1 MDMPT
6 KLRRHTIT
14 ETYEVA
20 RALSQVR
27 AVGETLD
34 LKRLVILGAERLV
47 EEHHSQEADEGR
59 RAALRQRLLTRTL
72 TAPGVDAEA
81 TQWAHEQAW
90 QRNLLDD

>member
-1 MDMPT
+1 VPT

-14 ETYEVA
+14 ETDEVA
-20 RALSQVR
+20 KALLQVR

-34 LKRLVILGAERLV
+34 LKRLVVLGAERLV
-47 EEHHSQEADEGR
+47 EEHKDLEADEDHR
-59 RAALRQRLLTRTL
+59 RALRMRLLKRTL

-81 TQWAHEQAW
+81 AQWAHEQAW